1 MREASWWISGSSWK
15 WARAVRTPQRSSE
28 VSMEETSLLVDALA
42 GFYVVEVVEEA
53 VVVVELVG
61 VEVEGAANLFEE
73 LGAGEIFALVG
84 DAEGGEAEA
93 GGGDGGHAA
102 RVDFAGCVVGGGA
115 VEDLAGGGAGL
126 LDEEE
131 AGTAFHVVEEGFVG
145 GGEGVV
151 RVGLGCEGIGGSP
164 CLRIETWGTRSCGE
178 RVAREERSAGEELEA
193 IAPLHGVIFQSAQ
206 RRGRVR
212 VP

>member
-1 MREASWWISGSSWK
+1 M
-15 WARAVRTPQRSSE
+15 
-28 VSMEETSLLVDALA
+28 
-42 GFYVVEVVEEA
+42 
-53 VVVVELVG
+53 VVVELVG
-61 VEVEGAANLFEE
+61 VELEGAANLFEE
-73 LGAGEIFALVG
+73 LDAGEIFALVG
-84 DAEGGEAEA
+84 DAEGGETEA
-93 GGGDGGHAA
+93 GSGDGGHAA

-164 CLRIETWGTRSCGE
+164 SIGTGTWGNLGE